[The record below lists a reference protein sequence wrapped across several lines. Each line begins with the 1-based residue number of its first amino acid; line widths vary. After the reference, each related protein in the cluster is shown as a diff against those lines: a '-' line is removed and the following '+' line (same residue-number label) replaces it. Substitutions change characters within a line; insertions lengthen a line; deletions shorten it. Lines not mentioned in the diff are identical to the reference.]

1 MNLVKKL
8 DQTSSMSRL
17 NAVDAAYSGNP
28 YGGSNF
34 TAKWQGFNEDGMGV
48 VKYLDQTYAGH
59 GLSNTY
65 TVYNS
70 KVLLRVAQGRRTMM
84 Y

>member
-1 MNLVKKL
+1 MNLVDKL
-8 DQTSSMSRL
+8 NQASSMSRL
-17 NAVDAAYSGNP
+17 NAVDAAYAGSP

-48 VKYLDQTYAGH
+48 VKYLDQTYTGQ

-70 KVLLRVAQGRRTMM
+70 KVLLRVAQGRRTLM